1 MKYKRHVATSI
12 LALSLITGGV
22 SAFAADM
29 NATSTKVN
37 QYSNQVKMKSS
48 AKNDKFD
55 SITTGTSTKKAN
67 RSKSKTKAKPN
78 YTDSNIDA
86 KDTSG
91 KDIESN
97 DDSVKKTSTSTTN
110 KINKVHKKATQKS
123 RPINN
128 PTGSI

>member
-1 MKYKRHVATSI
+1 MKYKRHVATGV
-12 LALSLITGGV
+12 LAFSLIAGGT

-48 AKNDKFD
+48 TKSDTLD

-67 RSKSKTKAKPN
+67 RSKNKTKTKYN
-78 YTDSNIDA
+78 STDNTIDA
-86 KDTSG
+86 KDASG

-97 DDSVKKTSTSTTN
+97 DDSVKKTSTSITN

-128 PTGSI
+128 PIGSI